1 MIIHS
6 FYLCQSV
13 LNLRTSV
20 VLCTGVVAGDP
31 HNKGIPGNIGSRFC
45 TPGPLPS
52 STTPR
57 GCSWRQYMASR
68 PRSRHL
74 SGNEKKYIKHLC
86 FVCLFVC
93 LFCNGFVR
101 TVFSISLID
110 GNSTIAWS
118 PAVLISSSEYR
129 NYHHHHQQQQQQCLY
144 QHHQLLTI
152 KTTFPSDFMMASS
165 METFSALLAFCEGN
179 TPVTSGFLS
188 QRPVT
193 QSFDVFFGLWMIWD
207 AIALIMKS
215 RWCSNSL
222 SLIEMIKRH
231 RPGSSLVQTVTYLL
245 CGAKPLSPA
254 MPTIFLN
261 ET

>member
-1 MIIHS
+1 MSKSPSDQWVEKLKSISWWRHPMQKFSALLALCAGNSPVTGEFPVQSQWALMFSLICAWTNGWVNNREVGDMRRHRTHYDVTVMIIHS
-6 FYLCQSV
+6 VYLCQSV

-93 LFCNGFVR
+93 FAMVLYELCFPYPSLMA
-101 TVFSISLID
+101 TVQWHD
-110 GNSTIAWS
+110 
-118 PAVLISSSEYR
+118 
-129 NYHHHHQQQQQQCLY
+129 HQQY
-144 QHHQLLTI
+144 
-152 KTTFPSDFMMASS
+152 
-165 METFSALLAFCEGN
+165 
-179 TPVTSGFLS
+179 
-188 QRPVT
+188 
-193 QSFDVFFGLWMIWD
+193 
-207 AIALIMKS
+207 
-215 RWCSNSL
+215 
-222 SLIEMIKRH
+222 
-231 RPGSSLVQTVTYLL
+231 
-245 CGAKPLSPA
+245 
-254 MPTIFLN
+254 
-261 ET
+261 